1 MNKVSLCHL
10 MAKIGICLPMKPSS
24 AFTLYDFSLMNCL
37 KVEFVHSHQTLS
49 SVHYKMTH
57 CSDVSVDEPI
67 GRATQQSLQRVL
79 VLPPGL
85 LPVGQTQNTPPGDIL
100 VPEPPLWFPWN
111 HIQSAEDNLRVF
123 VSESLFDKS
132 RVKQI
137 RAWGEMQTH
146 TKGLH

>member
-67 GRATQQSLQRVL
+67 GRATQQSLHRVL

-85 LPVGQTQNTPPGDIL
+85 LPVGQTQNTPPQETSLCLNHLSGF
-100 VPEPPLWFPWN
+100 PETIFSQLK
-111 HIQSAEDNLRVF
+111 I
-123 VSESLFDKS
+123 
-132 RVKQI
+132 I
-137 RAWGEMQTH
+137 
-146 TKGLH
+146 